1 MLYNLQEIYEIRK
14 NMISYV
20 LPNEIMTK
28 IQAIE
33 KEIGFKFVPDKAANT
48 ASSSGAPYHSQNETV
63 KRNSS
68 SSNNNT
74 NNYRSNRGSSSFV
87 GKNASSSAK
96 NSAEDLSWENVRNF
110 KTTKIEKKEGID
122 KRINDIRI
130 CLNKI
135 SAKNYDTQKDTIFQH
150 IQECITDSQNEESED
165 ALYQRRFELGRASGA
180 TDSNLTGN
188 LVEESNGL
196 PFEFFNGI
204 KKIATAIFDIASTNK
219 FFAEIY
225 AKLYKSLIELYPV
238 FNEVL
243 HTFVENFVNSLQEIK
258 YVDQNEDY
266 DLFCVYN
273 KQNDKRKASA
283 VFLIHMMK
291 IDALS
296 VSTIGEILSNLV
308 AKIEENM
315 EIANHLNEVEEMT
328 EVLFLFLQEGYA
340 FISTTSA
347 SSSFSHVFDKIRKF
361 ATYKI
366 KEKASLSSRVIFKYM
381 DLVTIMSK

>member
-48 ASSSGAPYHSQNETV
+48 ASSSGAPYHSQNETT
-63 KRNSS
+63 KRAYSSSS
-68 SSNNNT
+68 SSNHNNT

-150 IQECITDSQNEESED
+150 IQECITDSQSAELDD
-165 ALYQRRFELGRASGA
+165 AL
-180 TDSNLTGN
+180 
-188 LVEESNGL
+188 
-196 PFEFFNGI
+196 

-225 AKLYKSLIELYPV
+225 AKLYKSLVELYPV

-296 VSTIGEILSNLV
+296 VSTIGEILSKLV

-340 FISTTSA
+340 FISTTSV

-361 ATYKI
+361 ATYKV